1 MHVEGEGNMRS
12 MRRTARIA
20 GLAAVAALAAAPAA
34 HALPPINTEAV
45 TAPKAGTV
53 EAVTAGQVKVAPST
67 GGPLSANFGS
77 QAGEINV
84 GQRAWIY
91 PTQVRVVDFPLDMSR
106 KTKVGGGDYMKTR
119 VKLSNTGILRATTR
133 TWTTACADGFT
144 GGVRVVVMDR
154 AGNDLWVSD
163 LHKYGV
169 NGECV
174 PGAASDR
181 TEDWVANVP
190 LDRLNETYSIA
201 IVQRKKPTNRVK
213 DFLDYAKQVAD
224 IAKTLSEAYGN
235 VSGGGGDGEG
245 KTPTGTGPLGGGGTT
260 GPTQPT
266 P

>member
-1 MHVEGEGNMRS
+1 M
-12 MRRTARIA
+12 RTAKRIA
-20 GLAAVAALAAAPAA
+20 GVAALAALIVVPAA
-34 HALPPINTEAV
+34 HAAPSINARLNVPVPGSVQAV
-45 TAPKAGTV
+45 TSGKV
-53 EAVTAGQVKVAPST
+53 QVAPAT
-67 GGPLSANFGS
+67 GGPLSANFGA
-77 QAGEINV
+77 QANEINV

-91 PTQVRVVDFPLDMSR
+91 PNQVRVVDFPLDMSR
-106 KTKVGGGDYMKTR
+106 KTKVGGGDWMKTR

-144 GGVRVVVMDR
+144 GGVRVILMDR

-181 TEDWVANVP
+181 TEDWIANVP
-190 LDRLNETYSIA
+190 LDKLNETYSVA
-201 IVQRKKPTNRVK
+201 IVHRKKPTNRVK

-224 IAKTLSEAYGN
+224 IAKTIAEAYGS
-235 VSGGGGDGEG
+235 VAGGGGKEG
-245 KTPTGTGPLGGGGTT
+245 GTPTGPGPLGGGGTT